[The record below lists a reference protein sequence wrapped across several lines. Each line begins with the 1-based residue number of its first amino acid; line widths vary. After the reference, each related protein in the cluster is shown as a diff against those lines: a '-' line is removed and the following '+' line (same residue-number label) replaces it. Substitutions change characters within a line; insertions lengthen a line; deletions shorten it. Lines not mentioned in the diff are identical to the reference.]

1 MKIKEAEGNAKI
13 KQAYA
18 NAVPDICG
26 VILSECEQKEG
37 KVIVMT
43 EEKKKRGFIKYFM
56 AAASL
61 VLVLGA
67 GALLT
72 NVYRLNY
79 AVSSTVS
86 LDVNPSIQITV
97 NEKER
102 VLEVKALNKDGGIV
116 IGDMDFEGSDID
128 VTMNAL
134 IGSMLRKGYLNEL
147 ANSILIS
154 VDNNDPAKGEQLQEK
169 LTEKVNELLES
180 DGFFGAVLGQTIREN
195 GDLQQ
200 LAEQYGIT
208 QGKAQLIQQIL
219 DSTTGHT
226 FEELAPLTI
235 NELNLIISTGT
246 SSVEKVS
253 SLGYASDKA
262 YIGEDKAK
270 ETAFA
275 HAGVSGQDILFYEMD
290 MDLEKGVMV
299 YEIEFKCGG
308 FEYEYDIDAQTGEII
323 KNKKEVDDDFQADSQ
338 APSGKTDDP
347 AAGSQSPTPGTKT
360 PDAGSQT
367 PASGTNTPAAGTQS
381 PGGNAAT
388 PPSSQQGGKNA
399 GGTSTPSTGGNQ
411 VGGSAVGII
420 TLEQAKEIA
429 LNHAGQSASAVYFD
443 KLELDHD
450 DGMQKYEIEFVGGYT
465 EYEYEIDAVT
475 GAILEYDWDHD
486 DDHDHE
492 HMPGGSGN
500 SGGGA
505 SITSEQAKEIALNH
519 AGQSASNVYFDKLEL
534 DYDDGMPIYE
544 IEFVSGNM
552 EYEYEIDA
560 ATGAILEYDWDQD

>member
-43 EEKKKRGFIKYFM
+43 EEKKKRGFIKYLM

-195 GDLQQ
+195 GNLQQ

-323 KNKKEVDDDFQADSQ
+323 KNKKEVDDDFPAGSQ
-338 APSGKTDDP
+338 ASSGKTDDP
-347 AAGSQSPTPGTKT
+347 AAGSQSPEPGTKT

-381 PGGNAAT
+381 PGGNTAT
-388 PPSSQQGGKNA
+388 PPSSPQDGVGNA
-399 GGTSTPSTGGNQ
+399 GGTS
-411 VGGSAVGII
+411 GIL
-420 TLEQAKEIA
+420 TL
-429 LNHAGQSASAVYFD
+429 
-443 KLELDHD
+443 
-450 DGMQKYEIEFVGGYT
+450 
-465 EYEYEIDAVT
+465 
-475 GAILEYDWDHD
+475 
-486 DDHDHE
+486 
-492 HMPGGSGN
+492 
-500 SGGGA
+500 
-505 SITSEQAKEIALNH
+505 EQAKEIALNH
-519 AGQSASNVYFDKLEL
+519 AGQSASNVYFDKVELDHDHGMQKYEIEFIAGSTEYDYEIDAVTGAILKYDWDQDDDHMHISESSGNGAGGAVGTITSEQAKEIALNHAGQSASGVYFDKVEL
-534 DYDDGMPIYE
+534 DYDDGIQKYE
-544 IEFVSGNM
+544 VEFVSGNM
-552 EYEYEIDA
+552 EYDYEIDA
-560 ATGAILEYDWDQD
+560 ITGAILKYDWDQD

>member
-43 EEKKKRGFIKYFM
+43 EEKKKRGFIKYLM

-61 VLVLGA
+61 VLVMGA

-195 GDLQQ
+195 GNLQQ

-323 KNKKEVDDDFQADSQ
+323 KNKKEVDDDFPAGSQ
-338 APSGKTDDP
+338 ASSGKTDDP
-347 AAGSQSPTPGTKT
+347 DAGSQSPAPGTKT

-381 PGGNAAT
+381 PGGNTAT
-388 PPSSQQGGKNA
+388 PPSSPQDGVGNA
-399 GGTSTPSTGGNQ
+399 GGTS
-411 VGGSAVGII
+411 GIL
-420 TLEQAKEIA
+420 TL
-429 LNHAGQSASAVYFD
+429 
-443 KLELDHD
+443 
-450 DGMQKYEIEFVGGYT
+450 
-465 EYEYEIDAVT
+465 
-475 GAILEYDWDHD
+475 
-486 DDHDHE
+486 
-492 HMPGGSGN
+492 
-500 SGGGA
+500 
-505 SITSEQAKEIALNH
+505 EQAKEIALNH
-519 AGQSASNVYFDKLEL
+519 AGQSASNVYFDKVELDHDHGMQKYEIEFIAGSTEYDYEIDAVTGAILKYDWDQDDDHMHISESSGNGAGGAVGTITSEQAKEIALNHAGQSASGVYFDKVDL
-534 DYDDGMPIYE
+534 DYDDGIQKYE
-544 IEFVSGNM
+544 VEFVSGNM
-552 EYEYEIDA
+552 EYDYEIDA
-560 ATGAILEYDWDQD
+560 ITGAILKYDWDQD

>member
-43 EEKKKRGFIKYFM
+43 EEKKKRGFIKYLM

-128 VTMNAL
+128 VAMNAL

-195 GDLQQ
+195 GNLQQ

-323 KNKKEVDDDFQADSQ
+323 KNKKEVDDDFPAGSQ
-338 APSGKTDDP
+338 ASSGKTDDP
-347 AAGSQSPTPGTKT
+347 DAGSQSPAPGTKT

-381 PGGNAAT
+381 PGGNTAT
-388 PPSSQQGGKNA
+388 PPSSPQDGVGNA
-399 GGTSTPSTGGNQ
+399 GGTS
-411 VGGSAVGII
+411 GIL
-420 TLEQAKEIA
+420 TL
-429 LNHAGQSASAVYFD
+429 
-443 KLELDHD
+443 
-450 DGMQKYEIEFVGGYT
+450 
-465 EYEYEIDAVT
+465 
-475 GAILEYDWDHD
+475 
-486 DDHDHE
+486 
-492 HMPGGSGN
+492 
-500 SGGGA
+500 
-505 SITSEQAKEIALNH
+505 EQAKEIALNH
-519 AGQSASNVYFDKLEL
+519 AGQSASNVYFDKVELDHDHGMQKYEIEFIAGSTEYDYEIDAVTGAILKYDWDQDDDHMHISESSGNGAGGAVGTITSEQAKEIALNHAGQSASGVYFDKVDL
-534 DYDDGMPIYE
+534 DYDDGIQKYE
-544 IEFVSGNM
+544 VEFVSGNM
-552 EYEYEIDA
+552 EYDYEIDA
-560 ATGAILEYDWDQD
+560 ITGAILKYDWDQD

>member
-43 EEKKKRGFIKYFM
+43 EEKKKRGFIKYLM

-195 GDLQQ
+195 GNLQQ

-323 KNKKEVDDDFQADSQ
+323 KNKKEVDDDFPAGSQ
-338 APSGKTDDP
+338 ASSGKTDDP
-347 AAGSQSPTPGTKT
+347 DAGSQSPAPGTKT

-381 PGGNAAT
+381 PGGNTAT
-388 PPSSQQGGKNA
+388 PPSSPQDGVGNA
-399 GGTSTPSTGGNQ
+399 GGTS
-411 VGGSAVGII
+411 GIL
-420 TLEQAKEIA
+420 TL
-429 LNHAGQSASAVYFD
+429 
-443 KLELDHD
+443 
-450 DGMQKYEIEFVGGYT
+450 
-465 EYEYEIDAVT
+465 
-475 GAILEYDWDHD
+475 
-486 DDHDHE
+486 
-492 HMPGGSGN
+492 
-500 SGGGA
+500 
-505 SITSEQAKEIALNH
+505 EQAKEIALNH
-519 AGQSASNVYFDKLEL
+519 AGQSASNVYFDKVELDHDHGMQKYEIEFITGSTEYDYEIDAVTGAILKYDWDQDDDHMHISESSGNGAGGAVGTITSEQAKEIALNHAGQSASGVYFDKVDL
-534 DYDDGMPIYE
+534 DYDDGIQKYE
-544 IEFVSGNM
+544 VEFVSGNM
-552 EYEYEIDA
+552 EYDYEIDA
-560 ATGAILEYDWDQD
+560 ITGAILKYDWDQD

>member
-26 VILSECEQKEG
+26 VILSECERKEG

-43 EEKKKRGFIKYFM
+43 EEKKKRGFIKYLM

-195 GDLQQ
+195 GNLQQ

-323 KNKKEVDDDFQADSQ
+323 KNKKEVDDDFPAGSQ
-338 APSGKTDDP
+338 ASSGKTDDP
-347 AAGSQSPTPGTKT
+347 AAGSQSPEPGTKT

-399 GGTSTPSTGGNQ
+399 GGTS
-411 VGGSAVGII
+411 GIL
-420 TLEQAKEIA
+420 TL
-429 LNHAGQSASAVYFD
+429 
-443 KLELDHD
+443 
-450 DGMQKYEIEFVGGYT
+450 
-465 EYEYEIDAVT
+465 
-475 GAILEYDWDHD
+475 
-486 DDHDHE
+486 
-492 HMPGGSGN
+492 
-500 SGGGA
+500 
-505 SITSEQAKEIALNH
+505 EQAKEIALNH
-519 AGQSASNVYFDKLEL
+519 AGQSASNVYFDKVELDHDHGMQKYEIEFIAGSTEYDYEIDAVTGAILKYDWDQDDDHMHISESSGNGAGGAVGTITSEQAKEIALNHAGQSASGVYFDKVDL
-534 DYDDGMPIYE
+534 DYDDGIQKYE
-544 IEFVSGNM
+544 VEFVSGNM
-552 EYEYEIDA
+552 EYDYEIDA
-560 ATGAILEYDWDQD
+560 ITGAILKYDWDQD

>member
-43 EEKKKRGFIKYFM
+43 EEKKKRGFIKYLM

-195 GDLQQ
+195 GNLQQ

-323 KNKKEVDDDFQADSQ
+323 KNKKEVDDDFPAGSQ
-338 APSGKTDDP
+338 ASSGKTDDP
-347 AAGSQSPTPGTKT
+347 DAGSQSPAPGTKT

-381 PGGNAAT
+381 PGGNTAT
-388 PPSSQQGGKNA
+388 PPSSPQDGVGNA
-399 GGTSTPSTGGNQ
+399 GGTS
-411 VGGSAVGII
+411 GIL
-420 TLEQAKEIA
+420 TL
-429 LNHAGQSASAVYFD
+429 
-443 KLELDHD
+443 
-450 DGMQKYEIEFVGGYT
+450 
-465 EYEYEIDAVT
+465 
-475 GAILEYDWDHD
+475 
-486 DDHDHE
+486 
-492 HMPGGSGN
+492 
-500 SGGGA
+500 
-505 SITSEQAKEIALNH
+505 EQAKEIALNH
-519 AGQSASNVYFDKLEL
+519 AGQSASNVYFDKVELDHDHGMQKYEIEFIAGSTEYDYEIDAVTGAILKYDWDQDDDHMHISESSGNGAGGAVGTITSEQAKEIALNHAGQSASGVYFDKVDL
-534 DYDDGMPIYE
+534 DYDDGIQKYE
-544 IEFVSGNM
+544 VEFVSGNM
-552 EYEYEIDA
+552 EYDYEIDA
-560 ATGAILEYDWDQD
+560 ITGAILKYDWDQD

>member
-13 KQAYA
+13 KQAYT

-43 EEKKKRGFIKYFM
+43 EEKKKRGFTKYLL

-195 GDLQQ
+195 GNLQQ

-323 KNKKEVDDDFQADSQ
+323 KNKKEVDDDFPAGSQ
-338 APSGKTDDP
+338 ASSGKTDDP
-347 AAGSQSPTPGTKT
+347 AAGSQSPEPGTKT

-381 PGGNAAT
+381 PGGNTAT
-388 PPSSQQGGKNA
+388 PPSSPQDGVGNA
-399 GGTSTPSTGGNQ
+399 GGTS
-411 VGGSAVGII
+411 GIL
-420 TLEQAKEIA
+420 TL
-429 LNHAGQSASAVYFD
+429 
-443 KLELDHD
+443 
-450 DGMQKYEIEFVGGYT
+450 
-465 EYEYEIDAVT
+465 
-475 GAILEYDWDHD
+475 
-486 DDHDHE
+486 
-492 HMPGGSGN
+492 
-500 SGGGA
+500 
-505 SITSEQAKEIALNH
+505 EQAKEIALNH
-519 AGQSASNVYFDKLEL
+519 AGQSASNVYFDKVELDHDHGMQKYEIEFIAGSTEYDYEIDAVTGAILKYDWDQDDDHMHISESSGNGAGGAVGTITSEQAKEIALNHAGQSASGVYFDKVDL
-534 DYDDGMPIYE
+534 DYDDGIQKYE
-544 IEFVSGNM
+544 VEFVSGNM
-552 EYEYEIDA
+552 EYDYEIDA
-560 ATGAILEYDWDQD
+560 ITGAILKYDWDQD

>member
-43 EEKKKRGFIKYFM
+43 EEKKRRGYIKYFM

-219 DSTTGHT
+219 T
-226 FEELAPLTI
+226 APQGIL
-235 NELNLIISTGT
+235 LR
-246 SSVEKVS
+246 
-253 SLGYASDKA
+253 SLR
-262 YIGEDKAK
+262 
-270 ETAFA
+270 
-275 HAGVSGQDILFYEMD
+275 
-290 MDLEKGVMV
+290 
-299 YEIEFKCGG
+299 
-308 FEYEYDIDAQTGEII
+308 
-323 KNKKEVDDDFQADSQ
+323 
-338 APSGKTDDP
+338 PSR
-347 AAGSQSPTPGTKT
+347 SMS
-360 PDAGSQT
+360 
-367 PASGTNTPAAGTQS
+367 
-381 PGGNAAT
+381 
-388 PPSSQQGGKNA
+388 
-399 GGTSTPSTGGNQ
+399 
-411 VGGSAVGII
+411 
-420 TLEQAKEIA
+420 
-429 LNHAGQSASAVYFD
+429 
-443 KLELDHD
+443 
-450 DGMQKYEIEFVGGYT
+450 
-465 EYEYEIDAVT
+465 
-475 GAILEYDWDHD
+475 
-486 DDHDHE
+486 
-492 HMPGGSGN
+492 
-500 SGGGA
+500 
-505 SITSEQAKEIALNH
+505 
-519 AGQSASNVYFDKLEL
+519 
-534 DYDDGMPIYE
+534 
-544 IEFVSGNM
+544 
-552 EYEYEIDA
+552 
-560 ATGAILEYDWDQD
+560 

>member
-43 EEKKKRGFIKYFM
+43 EEKKKRGFIKYLM

-102 VLEVKALNKDGGIV
+102 VLDVKALNKDGGIV

-195 GDLQQ
+195 GNLQQ

-323 KNKKEVDDDFQADSQ
+323 KNKKEVDDDFPAGSQ
-338 APSGKTDDP
+338 ASSGKTDDP
-347 AAGSQSPTPGTKT
+347 DAGSQSPAPGTKT

-381 PGGNAAT
+381 PGGNTAT
-388 PPSSQQGGKNA
+388 PPSSPQDGVGNA
-399 GGTSTPSTGGNQ
+399 GGTS
-411 VGGSAVGII
+411 GIL
-420 TLEQAKEIA
+420 TL
-429 LNHAGQSASAVYFD
+429 
-443 KLELDHD
+443 
-450 DGMQKYEIEFVGGYT
+450 
-465 EYEYEIDAVT
+465 
-475 GAILEYDWDHD
+475 
-486 DDHDHE
+486 
-492 HMPGGSGN
+492 
-500 SGGGA
+500 
-505 SITSEQAKEIALNH
+505 EQAKEIALNH
-519 AGQSASNVYFDKLEL
+519 AGQSASNVYFDKVELDHDHGMQKYEIEFIAGSTEYDYEIDAVTGAILKYDWDQDDDHMHISESSGNGAGGAVGTITSEQAKEIALNHAGQSASGVYFDKVDL
-534 DYDDGMPIYE
+534 DYDDGIQKYE
-544 IEFVSGNM
+544 VEFVSGNM
-552 EYEYEIDA
+552 EYDYEIDA
-560 ATGAILEYDWDQD
+560 ITGAILKYDWDQD

>member
-1 MKIKEAEGNAKI
+1 MKIKEVSGNAKI

-26 VILSECEQKEG
+26 VILSECERKEG

-102 VLEVKALNKDGGIV
+102 VLDVKALNKDGGIV
-116 IGDMDFEGSDID
+116 IGDMDFKGSDID

-180 DGFFGAVLGQTIREN
+180 DGFFGAVLGQTIKEN

-219 DSTTGHT
+219 DSTNGHT

-323 KNKKEVDDDFQADSQ
+323 KNKKEVDDDFPADALAS
-338 APSGKTDDP
+338 SGKTDAP
-347 AAGSQSPTPGTKT
+347 VEGSQSTAPGTKT

-367 PASGTNTPAAGTQS
+367 PVPGTNTPASGTQS
-381 PGGNAAT
+381 PGGNAT
-388 PPSSQQGGKNA
+388 TTPSSQQSGGGNA
-399 GGTSTPSTGGNQ
+399 GGTSTPSTGG
-411 VGGSAVGII
+411 SAAGII

-429 LNHAGQSASAVYFD
+429 LNHAGQSASNVYFD

-450 DGMQKYEIEFVGGYT
+450 HGMQKYEIEFIGGYT

-492 HMPGGSGN
+492 HIPGGSGN
-500 SGGGA
+500 SAGGA

-534 DYDDGMPIYE
+534 DYDDGMQIYE

-560 ATGAILEYDWDQD
+560 ATGAILEYEWDED

>member
-1 MKIKEAEGNAKI
+1 MKIKEVSGNAKI

-43 EEKKKRGFIKYFM
+43 EEKKKRGFIKYLM

-195 GDLQQ
+195 GNLQQ

-323 KNKKEVDDDFQADSQ
+323 KNKKEVDDDFPAGSQ
-338 APSGKTDDP
+338 ASSGKTDDP
-347 AAGSQSPTPGTKT
+347 DAGSQSPAPGTKT

-381 PGGNAAT
+381 PGGNTAT
-388 PPSSQQGGKNA
+388 PPSSPQDGVGNA
-399 GGTSTPSTGGNQ
+399 GGTS
-411 VGGSAVGII
+411 GIL
-420 TLEQAKEIA
+420 TL
-429 LNHAGQSASAVYFD
+429 
-443 KLELDHD
+443 
-450 DGMQKYEIEFVGGYT
+450 
-465 EYEYEIDAVT
+465 
-475 GAILEYDWDHD
+475 
-486 DDHDHE
+486 
-492 HMPGGSGN
+492 
-500 SGGGA
+500 
-505 SITSEQAKEIALNH
+505 EQAKEIALNH
-519 AGQSASNVYFDKLEL
+519 AGQSASNVYFDKVELDHDHGMQKYEIEFIAGSTEYDYEIDAVTGAILKYDWDQDDDHMHISESSGNGAGGAVGTITSEQAKEIALNHAGQSASGVYFDKVDL
-534 DYDDGMPIYE
+534 DYDDGIQKYE
-544 IEFVSGNM
+544 VEFVSGNM
-552 EYEYEIDA
+552 EYDYEIDA
-560 ATGAILEYDWDQD
+560 ITGAILKYDWDQD

>member
-1 MKIKEAEGNAKI
+1 MKIKEVSGNAKI

-43 EEKKKRGFIKYFM
+43 EEKKKRGFIKYLM

-195 GDLQQ
+195 GNLQQ

-323 KNKKEVDDDFQADSQ
+323 KNKKEVDDDFPAGSQ
-338 APSGKTDDP
+338 ASSGKTDDP
-347 AAGSQSPTPGTKT
+347 AAGSQSPEPGTKT

-381 PGGNAAT
+381 PGGNTAT
-388 PPSSQQGGKNA
+388 PPSSPQDGVGNA
-399 GGTSTPSTGGNQ
+399 GGTS
-411 VGGSAVGII
+411 GIL
-420 TLEQAKEIA
+420 TL
-429 LNHAGQSASAVYFD
+429 
-443 KLELDHD
+443 
-450 DGMQKYEIEFVGGYT
+450 
-465 EYEYEIDAVT
+465 
-475 GAILEYDWDHD
+475 
-486 DDHDHE
+486 
-492 HMPGGSGN
+492 
-500 SGGGA
+500 
-505 SITSEQAKEIALNH
+505 EQAKEIALNH
-519 AGQSASNVYFDKLEL
+519 AGQSASNVYFDKVELDHDHGMQKYEIEFIAGSTEYDYEIDAVTGAILKYDWDQDDDHMHISESSGNGAGGAVGTITSEQAKEIALNHAGQSASGVYFDKVDL
-534 DYDDGMPIYE
+534 DYDDGIQKYE
-544 IEFVSGNM
+544 VEFVSGNM
-552 EYEYEIDA
+552 EYDYEIDA
-560 ATGAILEYDWDQD
+560 ITGAILKYDWDQD

>member
-43 EEKKKRGFIKYFM
+43 EEKKKRGFIKYLM

-195 GDLQQ
+195 GNLQQ

-323 KNKKEVDDDFQADSQ
+323 KNKKEVDDDFPAGSQ
-338 APSGKTDDP
+338 ASSGKTDDP
-347 AAGSQSPTPGTKT
+347 AAGSQSPEPGTKT

-381 PGGNAAT
+381 PGGNTAT
-388 PPSSQQGGKNA
+388 PPSSPQDGVGNA
-399 GGTSTPSTGGNQ
+399 GGTS
-411 VGGSAVGII
+411 GIL
-420 TLEQAKEIA
+420 TL
-429 LNHAGQSASAVYFD
+429 
-443 KLELDHD
+443 
-450 DGMQKYEIEFVGGYT
+450 
-465 EYEYEIDAVT
+465 
-475 GAILEYDWDHD
+475 
-486 DDHDHE
+486 
-492 HMPGGSGN
+492 
-500 SGGGA
+500 
-505 SITSEQAKEIALNH
+505 EQAKEIALNH
-519 AGQSASNVYFDKLEL
+519 AGQSASNVYFDKVELDHDHGMQKYEIEFIAGSTEYDYEIDAVTGAILKYDWDQDDDHMHISESSGNGAGGAVGTITSEQAKEIALNHAGQSASGVYFDKVDL
-534 DYDDGMPIYE
+534 DYDDGIQKYE
-544 IEFVSGNM
+544 VEFVSGNM
-552 EYEYEIDA
+552 EYDYEIDA
-560 ATGAILEYDWDQD
+560 ITGAILKYDWDQD

>member
-13 KQAYA
+13 KQAYT

-26 VILSECEQKEG
+26 VILSECERKEG

-43 EEKKKRGFIKYFM
+43 EEKKKRGFTKYLL

-195 GDLQQ
+195 GNLQQ

-323 KNKKEVDDDFQADSQ
+323 KNKKEVDDDFPAGSQ
-338 APSGKTDDP
+338 ASSGKTDDP
-347 AAGSQSPTPGTKT
+347 AAGSQSPEPGTKT

-399 GGTSTPSTGGNQ
+399 GGTS
-411 VGGSAVGII
+411 GIL
-420 TLEQAKEIA
+420 TL
-429 LNHAGQSASAVYFD
+429 
-443 KLELDHD
+443 
-450 DGMQKYEIEFVGGYT
+450 
-465 EYEYEIDAVT
+465 
-475 GAILEYDWDHD
+475 
-486 DDHDHE
+486 
-492 HMPGGSGN
+492 
-500 SGGGA
+500 
-505 SITSEQAKEIALNH
+505 EQAKEIALNH
-519 AGQSASNVYFDKLEL
+519 AGQSASNVYFDKVELDHDHGMQKYEIEFIAGSTEYDYEIDAVTGAILKYDWDQDDDHMHISESSGNGAGGAVGTITSEQAKEIALNHAGQSASGVYFDKVDL
-534 DYDDGMPIYE
+534 DYDDGIQKYE
-544 IEFVSGNM
+544 VEFVSGNM
-552 EYEYEIDA
+552 EYDYEIDA
-560 ATGAILEYDWDQD
+560 ITGAILKYDWDQD

>member
-1 MKIKEAEGNAKI
+1 MKLDYVDIFYHHRRDPKTPMEESMMALDQAVKSGKALYAGISNYDKESTAEAAAILRELKCPFVINQRRYSIFDRTIEEDGVKSYAAENGIGIIAFSPLAQGMLTTKYLHGIPADSRIRTDGRFLKESDITESRLQQIKE
-13 KQAYA
+13 
-18 NAVPDICG
+18 
-26 VILSECEQKEG
+26 
-37 KVIVMT
+37 
-43 EEKKKRGFIKYFM
+43 
-56 AAASL
+56 
-61 VLVLGA
+61 
-67 GALLT
+67 
-72 NVYRLNY
+72 
-79 AVSSTVS
+79 
-86 LDVNPSIQITV
+86 
-97 NEKER
+97 
-102 VLEVKALNKDGGIV
+102 
-116 IGDMDFEGSDID
+116 
-128 VTMNAL
+128 
-134 IGSMLRKGYLNEL
+134 LNEL

-195 GDLQQ
+195 GNLQQ

-323 KNKKEVDDDFQADSQ
+323 KNKKEVDDDFPAGSQ
-338 APSGKTDDP
+338 ASSGKTDDP
-347 AAGSQSPTPGTKT
+347 DAGSQSPAPGTKT

-381 PGGNAAT
+381 PGGNTAT
-388 PPSSQQGGKNA
+388 PPSSPQDGVGNA
-399 GGTSTPSTGGNQ
+399 GGTS
-411 VGGSAVGII
+411 GIL
-420 TLEQAKEIA
+420 TL
-429 LNHAGQSASAVYFD
+429 
-443 KLELDHD
+443 
-450 DGMQKYEIEFVGGYT
+450 
-465 EYEYEIDAVT
+465 
-475 GAILEYDWDHD
+475 
-486 DDHDHE
+486 
-492 HMPGGSGN
+492 
-500 SGGGA
+500 
-505 SITSEQAKEIALNH
+505 EQAKEIALNH
-519 AGQSASNVYFDKLEL
+519 AGQSASNVYFDKVELDHDHGMQKYEIEFIAGSTEYDYEIDAVTGAILKYDWDQDDDHMHISESSGNGAGGAVGTITSEQAKEIALNHAGQSASGVYFDKVDL
-534 DYDDGMPIYE
+534 DYDDGIQKYE
-544 IEFVSGNM
+544 VEFVSGNM
-552 EYEYEIDA
+552 EYDYEIDA
-560 ATGAILEYDWDQD
+560 ITGAILKYDWDQD